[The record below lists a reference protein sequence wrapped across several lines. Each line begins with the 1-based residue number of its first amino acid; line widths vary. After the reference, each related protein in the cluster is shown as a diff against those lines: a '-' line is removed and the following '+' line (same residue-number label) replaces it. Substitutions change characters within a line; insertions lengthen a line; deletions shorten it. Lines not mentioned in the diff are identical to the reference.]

1 VEEVVVVVLRLGC
14 KPIRA
19 EAAAAAVLHALDVGA
34 LDVRAPAAVPVA
46 PVVVPVAPAVVPAV
60 VPAAVLLVGRGSLPA
75 DDCSLPLAAAV
86 RAAGPEEVAVGQ
98 SHLAAAHRGVGGE
111 ELVAAA
117 GVAACR
123 LQEEEA
129 DRSLVVAAGAA
140 QRAAPKHWEE
150 AGALRASAWRPGP
163 AGALR
168 LLQFAVAP
176 TGSLRLQPAVPFA
189 VARPQQLGVAGQR
202 RTGCWCLR
210 ETAYVRRRFAGGHT
224 ASSTR

>member
-1 VEEVVVVVLRLGC
+1 MG
-14 KPIRA
+14 
-19 EAAAAAVLHALDVGA
+19 ALDVGA
-34 LDVRAPAAVPVA
+34 LDVRALDVRAVQVA
-46 PVVVPVAPAVVPAV
+46 PVVVP
-60 VPAAVLLVGRGSLPA
+60 LVGRGSLPA
-75 DDCSLPLAAAV
+75 DDCSLPLEAAAAV
-86 RAAGPEEVAVGQ
+86 RAAGPEEAAVAQ
-98 SHLAAAHRGVGGE
+98 SHLAAAHRGVAGE

-123 LQEEEA
+123 LQEAEA
-129 DRSLVVAAGAA
+129 DRNLVVAVGAE

-150 AGALRASAWRPGP
+150 AGALRASAWRPGR

-168 LLQFAVAP
+168 LLQLAVAP
-176 TGSLRLQPAVPFA
+176 TGSLHLQPAVPFA

-210 ETAYVRRRFAGGHT
+210 ETEYVRRRFAGGHT